1 MEMNSGMADSHLMT
15 NWLCIATEGETVD
28 KRELTRKMLIDAAE
42 TYDPEN
48 MYTALLW
55 PEHERCFGNAGE
67 VLEADWAEDDT
78 GRVKLF
84 ARLCPS
90 TDLIRANRDGQL
102 LFTSV
107 ELTPDGN
114 YRSTGRYYLEGL
126 GVTNEPA
133 SVGTTRM
140 RFNKRKN
147 KYFIG
152 NSVPLV
158 INEFKEI
165 NMAGKDKSKSKWRSI
180 FSIEDESTVA
190 DEVPQD
196 GDKLQAL
203 AEVVASLESRITA
216 LETKTEATDSTVE
229 DIQTDVETVKDVVD
243 TEEFARLRDEL
254 PNIVSKFSK
263 LDKKVATLP
272 NKNPKGSRK
281 PFQFL

>member
-1 MEMNSGMADSHLMT
+1 MNSGMADSHLMT

-48 MYTALLW
+48 ENPALLW

-67 VLEADWAEDDT
+67 VLEVDWSEDDA

-107 ELTPDGN
+107 ELTSDGN

-140 RFNKRKN
+140 RFNKRKD

-158 INEFKEI
+158 INEVKEI
-165 NMAGKDKSKSKWRSI
+165 NMAGKNKAKSGWRSM
-180 FSIEDESTVA
+180 FSIEDETPA
-190 DEVPQD
+190 PEETTQG
-196 GDKLQAL
+196 GDKLQAMAEAL
-203 AEVVASLESRITA
+203 AALENRVAA
-216 LETKTEATDSTVE
+216 LETKTEATDTTVE
-229 DIQTDVETVKDVVD
+229 DIQSDVETVKEVVD

-254 PNIVSKFSK
+254 PNIVNNFSK
-263 LDKKVATLP
+263 LDNKVTKLP
-272 NKNPKGSRK
+272 GKNPKGGKK

>member
-1 MEMNSGMADSHLMT
+1 MADSHLMT

-48 MYTALLW
+48 ENPALLW

-67 VLEADWAEDDT
+67 VLEVDWSEDDA

-140 RFNKRKN
+140 RFNKRKD

-158 INEFKEI
+158 INEVKEV
-165 NMAGKDKSKSKWRSI
+165 NMAGKEKNKPKWRSL
-180 FSIEDESTVA
+180 FSIA
-190 DEVPQD
+190 DDNQAGDDIPVD

-203 AEVVASLESRITA
+203 AEALAALEARVAA
-216 LETKTEATDSTVE
+216 LETKTEETDSTVE

-263 LDKKVATLP
+263 LDKKVTTLP

>member
-1 MEMNSGMADSHLMT
+1 MSDSHLMT

-28 KRELTRKMLIDAAE
+28 KRFLTRDMLIDAAE
-42 TYDPEN
+42 TYDPKN

-55 PEHERCFGNAGE
+55 PEHERWCGNAGE
-67 VLEADWAEDDT
+67 VLEVAASEDDS
-78 GRVKLF
+78 GLVKLY

-90 TDLIRANRDGQL
+90 TELVQANRNGKL

-114 YRSTGRYYLEGL
+114 FRGTGRYYLEGL
-126 GVTNEPA
+126 GVTDEPA

-140 RFNKRKN
+140 RFNKRKDN
-147 KYFIG
+147 YFIG
-152 NSVPLV
+152 NSNPLV
-158 INEFKEI
+158 INEVKEV
-165 NMAGKDKSKSKWRSI
+165 NMAGKDKNKSKWRSL
-180 FSIEDESTVA
+180 FSIEDEKPAQEET
-190 DEVPQD
+190 PQD

-229 DIQTDVETVKDVVD
+229 DIQSDVETVKDVVD
-243 TEEFARLRDEL
+243 TEEFARLREEL

-263 LDKKVATLP
+263 LDKKVTTLP

>member
-1 MEMNSGMADSHLMT
+1 MADSHLMT

-67 VLEADWAEDDT
+67 VLEVDWAEDDA

-147 KYFIG
+147 NYFIG

-158 INEFKEI
+158 INEVKEMK
-165 NMAGKDKSKSKWRSI
+165 MAGKIKAKSGWRSM
-180 FSIEDESTVA
+180 FSLEDETTTQEDA
-190 DEVPQD
+190 PQGSD
-196 GDKLQAL
+196 QLQAL
-203 AEVVASLESRITA
+203 AEALAALENRVAA

-254 PNIVSKFSK
+254 PSIVSNFSK
-263 LDKKVATLP
+263 LDKKVTTLP